1 MIWILDKIKKHNLYH
16 EKIIRWIIYLL
27 FIYRMLFFSFMYA
40 IMYVIYTSMQK
51 FGFG

>member
-1 MIWILDKIKKHNLYH
+1 MIWILDQIKKHNLYH
-16 EKIIRWIIYLL
+16 EKIIKWIIYFL
-27 FIYRMLFFSFMYA
+27 FTGCSFFSFMYA